1 MKKLLAIILSV
12 FMALTVAPMAFA
24 TGETIDE
31 ALNAGIEDIV
41 VETSSVNARTYN
53 LGGRAAKS
61 GLLIQKGKKF
71 MK

>member
-31 ALNAGIEDIV
+31 ALND
-41 VETSSVNARTYN
+41 N
-53 LGGRAAKS
+53 GGKLSLPA
-61 GLLIQKGKKF
+61 
-71 MK
+71 